1 MDYLMGALAGLVFG
15 GAVGYLK
22 NYFVWQRYLKK
33 AASDSMSMYEA
44 GSIYAKA
51 MISYGVNVIT
61 LIGAFLLRNVVPFDG
76 TAFLI
81 GTAVALAVINRGLAI
96 KQQKSNAGQQG
107 GERT

>member
-1 MDYLMGALAGLVFG
+1 MDYLTGALAGLVFG

-22 NYFVWQRYLKK
+22 NYFIWQRYLKK
-33 AASDSMSMYEA
+33 AASDSMSVYEA

-81 GTAVALAVINRGLAI
+81 GTAVALAVINRVLAI
-96 KQQKSNAGQQG
+96 KQQKSSAGQQG

>member
-1 MDYLMGALAGLVFG
+1 MTGALAGLVFG

-22 NYFVWQRYLKK
+22 NYFIWQRYLKK
-33 AASDSMSMYEA
+33 AAPDNMSVYEA

-81 GTAVALAVINRGLAI
+81 GNGGSPRRNKQGAGN
-96 KQQKSNAGQQG
+96 KQQKSSARAAG
-107 GERT
+107 R